1 MSLTSDQNH
10 FSNVDDKETQLR
22 FLNYKGYSA
31 SFPEER
37 FWVEFSMDEASEI
50 CEINWS
56 VQGDRHS
63 C

>member
-1 MSLTSDQNH
+1 MSLPSEQSH
-10 FSNVDDKETQLR
+10 LSNVDDKETQLR
-22 FLNYKGYSA
+22 FLNYKGCSA
-31 SFPEER
+31 SFSEER
-37 FWVEFSMDEASEI
+37 FWVEFSVDGAFEI